1 MATND
6 LLDKPYADLVDM
18 TVPIVK
24 LTPTW
29 DDMLEVFN
37 RVMESNVDDPIEQ
50 MERIRFISE
59 DSEDAMLAS
68 TARLLGFDLSADVLS
83 MNGDNLIKLV
93 TQLPLYADQNGTDLF
108 VKFIDLIFNAQTL
121 VQNLY
126 TQDYVNFLDAP
137 KGPLIIDKGAWFKTT
152 HIDLSIQLFHPEAI
166 VLNEGVKLID
176 RVRELFFQLA
186 PVALVVYR
194 TSFIEEMD
202 DLVLGIDTYMPYA
215 EATVVID

>member
-1 MATND
+1 MSTD
-6 LLDKPYADLVDM
+6 ILDKNYSDLVDM

-37 RVMESNVDDPIEQ
+37 RVMEDNVDGPIEQ
-50 MERIRFISE
+50 LERIRFISGE
-59 DSEDAMLAS
+59 SEDAVLAS
-68 TARLLGFDLSADVLS
+68 TARVLGFDLSNDVLS

-93 TQLPLYADQNGTDLF
+93 SQLPLYADQNGTDLF
-108 VKFIDLIFNAQTL
+108 IKFIDLIFNAQTT
-121 VQNLY
+121 VDNLY
-126 TQDYVNFLDAP
+126 TQDYVNFLTAP

-152 HIDLSIQLFHPEAI
+152 HIDLSIQLFHSEAI

-176 RVRELFFQLA
+176 RVQELFFQLA

-194 TSFIEEMD
+194 TNFTEQLD
-202 DLVLGIDTYMPYA
+202 DITVGFDTYMPYA